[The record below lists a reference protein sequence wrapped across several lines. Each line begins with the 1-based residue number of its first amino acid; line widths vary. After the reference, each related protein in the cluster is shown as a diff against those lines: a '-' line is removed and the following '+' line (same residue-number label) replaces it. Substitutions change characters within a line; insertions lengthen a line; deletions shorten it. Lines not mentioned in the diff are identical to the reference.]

1 MLDIPKALGVL
12 FGDDSDLVRGDVR
25 LPEQDMKRLAGKVA
39 IVTGATGGIGREA
52 AVLFGREG
60 AKVVIAGR
68 RAREGEETLALL
80 ERAGGEGLVVPTDV
94 TEPESVAAMVSRAV
108 EAFGKVNVLYNNAGG
123 STSRDGPV
131 TEAPLDEF
139 WRAIKLDLFGTWL
152 CCRFAIP
159 EMIKAGG
166 GSIVNSASIVAMM
179 GVPRRDAYTASK
191 GGVIALGRSMA
202 VEYASHNIRVNTVV
216 PGAVATDRVM
226 KFFESEPHLKKQW
239 DAYLLGVSEPIDVA
253 QAALFLASDES
264 RRTTGQVLTVDSG
277 ILIS

>member
-1 MLDIPKALGVL
+1 MN
-12 FGDDSDLVRGDVR
+12 
-25 LPEQDMKRLAGKVA
+25 RLAGKVA

-52 AVLFGREG
+52 AILFAREG
-60 AKVVIAGR
+60 ARVVVAGR
-68 RAREGEETLALL
+68 RISEGEETLSLL
-80 ERAGGEGLVVPTDV
+80 KAAGGEGIFVSTDV
-94 TEPESVAAMVSRAV
+94 TEPDSVAEMIARTI
-108 EAFGKVNVLYNNAGG
+108 EAFGKLDVIYNNAGG

-152 CCRFAIP
+152 CCRAAIP

-179 GVPRRDAYTASK
+179 GIPRRDAYTASK

-202 VEYASHNIRVNTVV
+202 VEYASHRIRVNTVV
-216 PGAVATDRVM
+216 PGAVATERVM
-226 KFFESEPHLKKQW
+226 KFYETEPHLKKQW
-239 DAYLLGVSEPIDVA
+239 DAYLLGISDPIDVA

-264 RRTTGQVLTVDSG
+264 RKTTGQVLTVDGG